1 MLNNWILYKIICLS
15 KKQFNDNCSNI
26 FLQSHVTKCQHTF
39 QTVANFLN
47 VVKRTEIM
55 SENSSRLFSRDNS

>member
-26 FLQSHVTKCQHTF
+26 FLQSHVTKCQQF
-39 QTVANFLN
+39 KQLLKILKSDPNQA
-47 VVKRTEIM
+47 I
-55 SENSSRLFSRDNS
+55 